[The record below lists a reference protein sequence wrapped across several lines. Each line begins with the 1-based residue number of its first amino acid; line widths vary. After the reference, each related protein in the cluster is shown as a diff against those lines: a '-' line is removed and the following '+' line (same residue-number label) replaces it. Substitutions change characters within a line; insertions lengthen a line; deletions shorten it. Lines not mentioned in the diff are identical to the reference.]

1 MGAFPKIRG
10 GAGKRGFVLFEAM
23 VATAIFAIAVI
34 GLARCVE
41 AGLTAGLAQR
51 EDSRAR
57 RALLNWMIKVQ
68 ANVPG
73 HELQD
78 KPGVKLGG
86 EFTGFRLYQSVI
98 ALELEDQNKQKVD
111 GIFEVNLELVWNAG
125 GGRGSKRMKFY
136 ACPSAL

>member
-1 MGAFPKIRG
+1 MVLW
-10 GAGKRGFVLFEAM
+10 GFVLFEAM

-57 RALLNWMIKVQ
+57 RALLNCMR
-68 ANVPG
+68 
-73 HELQD
+73 ELQYLSRNYD
-78 KPGVKLGG
+78 NYPLGQELRG

-98 ALELEDQNKQKVD
+98 TLELEDQNKQKVD
-111 GIFEVNLELVWNAG
+111 GILEVNLELVWNAG

-136 ACPSAL
+136 ASPQYQ